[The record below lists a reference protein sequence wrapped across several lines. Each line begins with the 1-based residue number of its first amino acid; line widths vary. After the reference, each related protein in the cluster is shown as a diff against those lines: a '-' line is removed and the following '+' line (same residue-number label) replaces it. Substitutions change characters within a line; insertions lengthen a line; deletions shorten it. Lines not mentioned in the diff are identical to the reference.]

1 MIANL
6 FALLLFLGLFLALII
21 FAIFYR
27 LNYASIKGKRGE
39 WHIASILSSLPDSYC
54 LLNDFF
60 IQESGFST
68 QIDHIVISE
77 FGIFVIETKNYSG
90 WIFGTDNAEYWTK
103 NKYGTK
109 YKFYNPIRQNE
120 AHIKALQYILG
131 ISPYKFIPIVV
142 FLKGADLK
150 ISTQHIVIHPSQLK
164 SVIYSYNT
172 FLLTTAEKEYIF
184 RQLLS
189 INIVD
194 PEIRK
199 THLRTIENNVYRK
212 NVATQQGKCPRCGGN
227 LVFRNGKYGKFWG
240 CSNYP
245 KCTYTHK

>member
-1 MIANL
+1 MKIKEENNKS
-6 FALLLFLGLFLALII
+6 I
-21 FAIFYR
+21 
-27 LNYASIKGKRGE
+27 SIK
-39 WHIASILSSLPDSYC
+39 
-54 LLNDFF
+54 
-60 IQESGFST
+60 
-68 QIDHIVISE
+68 
-77 FGIFVIETKNYSG
+77 
-90 WIFGTDNAEYWTK
+90 
-103 NKYGTK
+103 KY
-109 YKFYNPIRQNE
+109 E
-120 AHIKALQYILG
+120 
-131 ISPYKFIPIVV
+131 
-142 FLKGADLK
+142 K
-150 ISTQHIVIHPSQLK
+150 ISM
-164 SVIYSYNT
+164 
-172 FLLTTAEKEYIF
+172 KEYIF